1 MKAAITLLMV
11 SILCL
16 TMTVTMFGVSKQ
28 TSAELDREIRW
39 EQTHQAIR

>member
-1 MKAAITLLMV
+1 MKASVSLLIV

-16 TMTVTMFGVSKQ
+16 TMTVTMFGTSEK

-39 EQTHQAIR
+39 EQTHTAIR